1 MENKNI
7 SGHGCEQLDHFASY
21 ADKYIDGELTE
32 KEINELFEHAE
43 VCPECRRYL
52 EITVKTDE
60 AVDVPEMTPLPR
72 GLHAH
77 IMSSVKTDAAA
88 ARVREQKIPRVSR
101 FVPIAAAFLCI
112 FLVAAFFMSTPTRF
126 NESSDKLADE
136 ALPNDSVIIKPE
148 ADEEAPAPSPPE
160 AVPSVTDTPKD
171 ETPVTTTPTNDTPV
185 TTVPSADTTASAQN
199 TPSGLLDSDS
209 ITFIIFGL
217 CALFALSSVAAL
229 AAFVFAAKKKQ

>member
-1 MENKNI
+1 MENKKEWY
-7 SGHGCEQLDHFASY
+7 GCEKHEHFASY

-32 KEINELFEHAE
+32 KQISELFEHVEECA
-43 VCPECRRYL
+43 ECRRCL

-60 AVDVPEMTPLPR
+60 AVDVPEMASLPR

-77 IMSSVKTDAAA
+77 IMSSVKTEAAA

-126 NESSDKLADE
+126 NESSDKLAED
-136 ALPNDSVIIKPE
+136 ALPNGSAIVKPE
-148 ADEEAPAPSPPE
+148 ADEEIPAPEPPE
-160 AVPSVTDTPKD
+160 NVPSVTDTPTD
-171 ETPVTTTPTNDTPV
+171 DAPVTTAPTLEAPV
-185 TTVPSADTTASAQN
+185 TTAPSADTTANAQN
-199 TPSGLLDSDS
+199 APSGLLDSDS

>member
-7 SGHGCEQLDHFASY
+7 SGHGCERFDHFASY

-77 IMSSVKTDAAA
+77 NVVGQDGCRRRASQGAKDT
-88 ARVREQKIPRVSR
+88 ARIALCPHRRRIPLYIPRCRVLY
-101 FVPIAAAFLCI
+101 VH
-112 FLVAAFFMSTPTRF
+112 
-126 NESSDKLADE
+126 ADE
-136 ALPNDSVIIKPE
+136 I
-148 ADEEAPAPSPPE
+148 
-160 AVPSVTDTPKD
+160 
-171 ETPVTTTPTNDTPV
+171 
-185 TTVPSADTTASAQN
+185 
-199 TPSGLLDSDS
+199 
-209 ITFIIFGL
+209 
-217 CALFALSSVAAL
+217 
-229 AAFVFAAKKKQ
+229 

>member
-7 SGHGCEQLDHFASY
+7 SGHSCEQLDRFASY

-32 KEINELFEHAE
+32 KEISELFEHAE

-52 EITVKTDE
+52 EITVKTEE

-77 IMSSVKTDAAA
+77 IMASVKTDAAA
-88 ARVREQKIPRVSR
+88 ARVRAQEIPRISR
-101 FVPIAAAFLCI
+101 FIPFVAAFLCI

-126 NESSDKLADE
+126 NTGSDKATED
-136 ALPNDSVIIKPE
+136 ALPNGSVIV
-148 ADEEAPAPSPPE
+148 DEELNDAAPPPAAPDETDAPPHDAVTTAPSVE
-160 AVPSVTDTPKD
+160 S
-171 ETPVTTTPTNDTPV
+171 
-185 TTVPSADTTASAQN
+185 SAAGVESSAGAENGQSS
-199 TPSGLLDSDS
+199 PLDSES